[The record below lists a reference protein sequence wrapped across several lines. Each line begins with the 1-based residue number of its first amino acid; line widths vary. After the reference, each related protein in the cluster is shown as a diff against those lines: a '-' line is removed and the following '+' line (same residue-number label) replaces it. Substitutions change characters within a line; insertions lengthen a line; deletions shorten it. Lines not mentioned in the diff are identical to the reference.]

1 MGLSFYGFCIHTM
14 LTVIKKKSSDVK
26 LEAVDGGWRL
36 YALSEEQ
43 GEFELTGPLGY
54 VITQAFKPYLKE
66 AQAERE
72 ELQASLEV
80 LATEAKDSL
89 HSSNSKDDKKWTYS
103 FDGEKFHHGTF
114 DSLDDAL
121 ADAQME
127 ALALDDNTTTAVF
140 GTCTEPSN
148 ESFFPD
154 SDEIT
159 NYMACQAEDEGGE
172 YALDYPDA
180 SEEAELELSNALH
193 GLLSWWCK
201 KHEITPNFFNV
212 EKTQKYD
219 INTWQPIEES
229 EA

>member
-43 GEFELTGPLGY
+43 GEFELTGSLGY
-54 VITQAFKPYLKE
+54 VITQAFKPYLNE

-72 ELQASLEV
+72 ELQASLEI

-89 HSSNSKDDKKWTYS
+89 HSSSSKDDKKWAYS
-103 FDGEKFHHGTF
+103 FDGIRFHHGTF
-114 DSLDDAL
+114 DS
-121 ADAQME
+121 
-127 ALALDDNTTTAVF
+127 
-140 GTCTEPSN
+140 
-148 ESFFPD
+148 
-154 SDEIT
+154 
-159 NYMACQAEDEGGE
+159 
-172 YALDYPDA
+172 LDYPDA

-212 EKTQKYD
+212 QNTQKYD
-219 INTWQPIEES
+219 VNTWQPIEES
-229 EA
+229 EV